1 MLDETKENEKS
12 GLGLA
17 EKLAL
22 KSRIVLIYGE
32 INHQLAQQT
41 CSLLLALAAES
52 KERIKI
58 IISSPGGHVE
68 SGDSIHDIIQ
78 YIETPV
84 TMIGS
89 GWVASAGTH
98 IFLAA
103 PKEDRVALPN
113 TRFLIHQPSGGAQ
126 GSTEDILIQTEQVLK
141 MKKRIA
147 LHIAKATDNPIDK
160 VLKDIERDFWMDCDE
175 AQKYGII
182 SRVIRTQSEA

>member
-1 MLDETKENEKS
+1 MFDETKESEKG

-22 KSRIVLIYGE
+22 KSRTVLIYGE
-32 INHQLAQQT
+32 INHQLAQRT
-41 CSLLLALAAES
+41 CSILLALAAES
-52 KERIKI
+52 NERIKI

-78 YIETPV
+78 YIETPI

-147 LHIAKATDNPIDK
+147 EHIAKATSNPIDK
-160 VLKDIERDFWMDCDE
+160 VLKDIERDFWMDCSE
-175 AQKYGII
+175 AEKYGII
-182 SRVIRTQSEA
+182 SRVIQTKSDI